1 VLLARSVAISPSSST
16 SRGGRHEHNPQHS
29 SAYIVYAD
37 HVAKPSNFT
46 TLEHWYTSMVGSL
59 SPAANSTHFLY
70 VYDTVMHGF
79 AAELTVD
86 EARRLS
92 NTPGV
97 TGVFKDKA
105 VHLHTTRSP
114 AFLGLDKDSGIWP
127 DTDFGDGII
136 IGFVDSGIWPESASF
151 NDIGL
156 TPVRPSWKG
165 WCADGER
172 FNASMCN
179 NKLVG
184 ARTFTAGAGTHTEW
198 LPGRNEAHDFQSPRD
213 KDGHGTHVASTA
225 TGSEVPVPSSS
236 CS

>member
-1 VLLARSVAISPSSST
+1 MTFSPLHCLTFWLQLALLARSVAISLSSST

-86 EARRLS
+86 EARRVS

-127 DTDFGDGII
+127 DTDFGDSII

-156 TPVRPSWKG
+156 TPVRPS
-165 WCADGER
+165 
-172 FNASMCN
+172 
-179 NKLVG
+179 
-184 ARTFTAGAGTHTEW
+184 
-198 LPGRNEAHDFQSPRD
+198 
-213 KDGHGTHVASTA
+213 
-225 TGSEVPVPSSS
+225 
-236 CS
+236 